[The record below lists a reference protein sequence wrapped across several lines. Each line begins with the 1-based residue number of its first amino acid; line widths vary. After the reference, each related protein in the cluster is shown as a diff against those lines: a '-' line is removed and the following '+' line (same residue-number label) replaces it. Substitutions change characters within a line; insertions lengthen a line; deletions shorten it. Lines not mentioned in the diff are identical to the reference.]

1 VLHVCVSQS
10 PRRVFVPIF
19 DFSPEDLRTYRSAV
33 VPPADFDAFWTAT
46 LDEAKALPIAAQFT
60 PYDAGLKLIDVF
72 DVTFAG
78 FGGHP
83 VRGWFFLP
91 AGTQEK
97 LPLVVRY
104 LGYGGGRGLPHEH
117 LAWPAA
123 GYAHLVM
130 DTRGQGSGWSP
141 GDTPDPVGSDPAH
154 PGFMTRGILSRD
166 SYYYR
171 RVFTDAVR
179 AIEAACSHPSVDG
192 SRVAVVGGS
201 QGGAISLA
209 AAALEPRVN
218 AVMADVPFLCDF
230 PRAVRITPRDPF
242 TEITRYLGIHRD
254 KVDTVFETLRYFD
267 GTCFAARI
275 KAPALVSVAMMDT
288 ICPPSTV
295 YAAYNVL
302 GSTDKTLSDYGF
314 NDHEGG
320 GPFQQRTQI
329 EWLAARFSA

>member
-1 VLHVCVSQS
+1 
-10 PRRVFVPIF
+10 VPIF
-19 DFSPEDLRTYRSAV
+19 DFDEPERLRTYRSAV
-33 VPPADFDAFWTAT
+33 ATPGDFDAFWQST
-46 LDEAKALPIAAQFT
+46 LAEARQVPIGAEFK
-60 PYDAGLKLIDVF
+60 PFDAGLKLIDVF

-91 AGTQEK
+91 AGAREK

-104 LGYGGGRGLPHEH
+104 LGYGGGRGLPHDH

-130 DTRGQGSGWSP
+130 DTRGQGSAWAP

-166 SYYYR
+166 TYYYR

-179 AIEAACSHPSVDG
+179 AIEAATSHPLVDK
-192 SRVAVVGGS
+192 SRIAVVGGS
-201 QGGAISLA
+201 QGGGISLA
-209 AAALEPRVN
+209 AAGLEPKVT
-218 AVMADVPFLCDF
+218 AIMADVPFLCDF
-230 PRAVRITPRDPF
+230 PRAVRITPRDPYP
-242 TEITRYLGIHRD
+242 EISRFLSIHRD
-254 KVDTVFETLRYFD
+254 KVDRVFDTLRYFD
-267 GTCFAARI
+267 GTVFAQRI
-275 KAPALVSVAMMDT
+275 KAPALISVGLMDT

-295 YAAYNVL
+295 FAAYNAL
-302 GSTDKTLSDYGF
+302 ASTDKTLTEYGF

-320 GPFQQRTQI
+320 GTHQQRAQLD
-329 EWLAARFSA
+329 WLAKRF